1 MPRGLVVLVAQAL
14 LCLRCQ
20 GLTTSIHRQKH
31 RSPAAMWH
39 SSPGRSLKPASTGS
53 VGSNWRLN
61 WTSLVNTTF
70 RDLLSRSR
78 KLGRSHNLLGR
89 PTRDPDEWDEP
100 EGILGSDTTPYCK
113 GWVTYFWPQV
123 SFWSQDLQRR
133 LRTIEI
139 GPDDSKMSSHN
150 VAMFVRKLSWL
161 ACMPE
166 LDPRLGE
173 KKLSSF
179 YRQVLNTSG
188 LDLPDLPDG
197 ARKLP
202 GIGGSC
208 LWWMQRMFCALSQ
221 WSELLQGERKFG
233 DDVCWDK
240 VPYPK
245 EIWSRHLETAEPIPH
260 PEYKTCM
267 EGDLDDD
274 GVLDNL
280 CPVTISPTVLPE
292 WSDGLREDA
301 GDEFDTC
308 KDKTSDVGTS
318 DDTGEYDSGSEPVSA
333 SDVRLYGFTLQPV
346 SASDVGF

>member
-1 MPRGLVVLVAQAL
+1 MQRGLVLITALAL
-14 LCLRCQ
+14 LLGLRCE

-31 RSPAAMWH
+31 RSPTALRR
-39 SSPGRSLKPASTGS
+39 SSPGLSLKPASIGS
-53 VGSNWRLN
+53 VGIN
-61 WTSLVNTTF
+61 WTSNSVSLSLANTAF
-70 RDLLSRSR
+70 RDLLRRARQLRPAQSF
-78 KLGRSHNLLGR
+78 LGGR
-89 PTRDPDEWDEP
+89 LTRYPHEWDEP

-150 VAMFVRKLSWL
+150 VAVFVRKVSWL

-166 LDPRLGE
+166 LDPRLGV
-173 KKLSSF
+173 KKLSAF

-197 ARKLP
+197 AQKLP

-208 LWWMQRMFCALSQ
+208 LWWMQHMFCALSQ
-221 WSELLQGERKFG
+221 WSQLQQGERKFG
-233 DDVCWDK
+233 DDVCWDR

-245 EIWSRHLETAEPIPH
+245 DVWSRHLATAKPAPH

-267 EGDLDDD
+267 AGHLDDD
-274 GVLDNL
+274 GLLRRL
-280 CPVTISPTVLPE
+280 CPVTISPTVLPK

-318 DDTGEYDSGSEPVSA
+318 DDTGVYDLGPE
-333 SDVRLYGFTLQPV
+333 LI